1 MQSEFDGLRKVRSAL
16 SFLVVSQVLLE
27 AGALFLLLF
36 ALFIHTKSLM
46 YQSLIYSL
54 AGTLVILIA
63 FVLYFLSLAK
73 FRSGFKLLRNFYK
86 YLGIGYLGVN
96 VIIIGYVL
104 LFLVIFYD
112 IYTVIS
118 FASKTYVMS
127 TPEIQPVFPLTFYLI
142 NISVSLV
149 PGLGNM
155 LMMLGIY
162 RIGNIYNEIN
172 VRVGGMLIIVG
183 FILSIVEIPI
193 EIYGYLIAHSI
204 IFPTIIIAVSLSVI
218 NSVLFF
224 IGAYFAYQG
233 LSKILQK

>member
-1 MQSEFDGLRKVRSAL
+1 MQNEFDGLGKVRSAL

-27 AGALFLLLF
+27 AGALLLLLF
-36 ALFIHTKSLM
+36 ALFVHSKSLI
-46 YQSLIYSL
+46 YQGLIYSL
-54 AGTLVILIA
+54 AGSLVILIA
-63 FVLYFLSLAK
+63 FILYFLSLAK
-73 FRSGFKLLRNFYK
+73 FRSGFKVLRNFYK

-112 IYTVIS
+112 IYTTIS
-118 FASKTYVMS
+118 FVGKTYVMS
-127 TPEIQPVFPLTFYLI
+127 TPTIQPVFPLSFYLI
-142 NISVSLV
+142 NMSVSLV
-149 PGLGNM
+149 PDLGNI
-155 LMMLGIY
+155 LMILGVY

-183 FILSIVEIPI
+183 FILSIAEIPI
-193 EIYGYLIAHSI
+193 EMYGYLMFQNI
-204 IFPTIIIAVSLSVI
+204 IFPTTIIAVSVSVI

-224 IGAYFAYQG
+224 IGASFAYQG